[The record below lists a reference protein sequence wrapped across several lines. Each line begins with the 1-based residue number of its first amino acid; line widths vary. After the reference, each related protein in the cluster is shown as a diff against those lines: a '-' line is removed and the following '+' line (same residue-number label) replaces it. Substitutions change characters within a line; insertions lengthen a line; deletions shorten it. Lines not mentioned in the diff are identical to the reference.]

1 MSGKYVSDHPR
12 SLSKRIRLACVVLAA
27 GAAPSLVGAVYSD
40 ISPYWNIPFVL
51 MILWLLIRPRV
62 GTKALRITVVLVT
75 VSVALTGM
83 DLLLRSLPFLQPYIY
98 YRPNDMYN
106 YRLPA
111 YPELLRY
118 KANVSYEGKVFGDLV
133 AISGK
138 VEARQWR
145 NITFRTDALG
155 FRNAPEALAR
165 ENDLILLGDSFGV
178 GMDTAEEKTWS
189 GVFERNYGVRVY
201 NLSMPANPWAELV
214 TLKLEYPNLKLRE
227 GAVVLW
233 ALFGANDLDKKYGD
247 PWSMEE
253 EGLLKQARTWLI
265 TFRKRS
271 VIRQLT
277 SRIELALTPSA
288 EERVISRDVL
298 GVGEVLFFKNYIA
311 SMNHTLENVKR
322 HKNYRMLEEVF
333 ASMKAFAQS
342 KSLTIAVV
350 LIPSKPEIYSWVL
363 DGEAPW
369 SKTPGDSGFNEA
381 AKRLCEKNGFPY
393 LDLKEDLIEE
403 ARKLYE
409 EQSELLWWRDDTH
422 WNEKGH
428 GAAAKFTYEKLLQ
441 PLLAGKDQG

>member
-1 MSGKYVSDHPR
+1 MR
-12 SLSKRIRLACVVLAA
+12 KRIKLACVVLAA
-27 GAAPSLVGAVYSD
+27 GAAPLLVGAVYSD
-40 ISPYWNIPFVL
+40 ISPYWNIPFL
-51 MILWLLIRPRV
+51 LLILWLLFCPRV
-62 GTKALRITVVLVT
+62 GMKALRITVVLVT
-75 VSVALTGM
+75 LSVVLTGM
-83 DLLLRSLPFLQPYIY
+83 DLLLRSLPFLKPYIY

-111 YPELLRY
+111 FPELLRY

-155 FRNAPEALAR
+155 FRNAPDALAR

-178 GMDTAEEKTWS
+178 GMDTAEDKTWS
-189 GVFERNYGVRVY
+189 GVFEKKYGVRVY

-214 TLKLEYPNLKLRE
+214 TLKLEYPNLKLRD

-247 PWSMEE
+247 PWSLEE
-253 EGLLKQARTWLI
+253 EGFFKQARTRLN

-271 VIRQLT
+271 VIRQLI
-277 SRIELALTPSA
+277 SRIELALSPSG

-311 SMNHTLENVKR
+311 CVKHTLEEVKR

-333 ASMKAFAQS
+333 ASMKAFAHS
-342 KSLTIAVV
+342 KNLAVAVV

-363 DGEAPW
+363 DGESTW
-369 SKTPGDSGFNEA
+369 SGTPRVSAFNEA
-381 AKRLCEKNGFPY
+381 AKKLCEKNAFPF
-393 LDLKEDLIEE
+393 LDLKEDFIEE

-409 EQSELLWWRDDTH
+409 EEGELLWWRDDTH
-422 WNEKGH
+422 WNDKGH

-441 PLLAGKDQG
+441 PLLKGKGQS